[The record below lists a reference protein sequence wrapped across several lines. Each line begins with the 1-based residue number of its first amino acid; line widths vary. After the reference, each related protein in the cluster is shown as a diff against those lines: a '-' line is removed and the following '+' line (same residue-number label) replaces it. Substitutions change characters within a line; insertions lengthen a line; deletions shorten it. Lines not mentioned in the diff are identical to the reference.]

1 MKVTFL
7 GQGFSPETD
16 GSVGEN
22 LEKLFTEK
30 VYHTFTGMSAFAS
43 VAGIRG
49 LASLISSSEGFN
61 SFNLIVGIDQQGT
74 PKEALEEV
82 YNIGINSYI
91 FYQSEKVIFH
101 PKIYLFEG
109 SDKTSLIVGSSNL
122 TAAGLFKNVE
132 SSLLIEFENN
142 DEEGKELLL
151 SIKQYYNTLFDFSD
165 PNLFEITPEIIEQ
178 FVNRGDVPL
187 KGEWTEK
194 YRKKRVNEEENDDTQ
209 IEIPKRETASLP
221 NSFKG
226 KPKEDEL
233 IESFNE
239 EIEPNPESEEHIQ
252 AEDDLVEV
260 WRSKPL
266 TERDLNVPLGSNTN
280 PTGSMLLKK
289 GQLENI
295 DQRHYFRDE
304 IFSDLIWV
312 RNPKLNKDHLETT
325 TAKFKIVIGG
335 EDKGNYSLILNHNTK
350 TDTAAYMQKNSMT
363 DLRWGTA
370 KDVIADR
377 SLLGKIMTLY
387 KSASSE
393 IDFVISID

>member
-7 GQGFSPETD
+7 GQGFSPKTD
-16 GSVGEN
+16 GSVGGN
-22 LEKLFTEK
+22 LERLFTEK

-43 VAGIRG
+43 VSGIRG
-49 LASLISSSEGFN
+49 LASLISSSEAFN
-61 SFNLIVGIDQQGT
+61 SFNLIIGIDQQGT

-132 SSLLIEFENN
+132 SSLLVEFEND

-151 SIKQYYNTLFDFSD
+151 NIKKYYNTLFDFSD
-165 PNLFEITPEIIEQ
+165 PNLFRITPEIIEQ

-187 KGEWTEK
+187 KIEWTEK
-194 YRKKRVNEEENDDTQ
+194 YSKGAINEKEIDDTR
-209 IEIPKRETASLP
+209 IEIPKRKTASLP
-221 NSFKG
+221 NSFKR
-226 KPKEDEL
+226 KPKEAEL

-239 EIEPNPESEEHIQ
+239 EIEPNPEAEEHIHI
-252 AEDDLVEV
+252 EENLIEV
-260 WRSKPL
+260 WKTKPL
-266 TERDLNVPLGSNTN
+266 TERDLNIPTGSNTN
-280 PTGSMLLKK
+280 PTGSMGFSK
-289 GQLENI
+289 GALINI
-295 DQRHYFRDE
+295 DHRHYFRDE
-304 IFSDLIWV
+304 VFENLEWSLSTRKKSEHIELSTANFQIIIDGQNKGIYELKLSH
-312 RNPKLNKDHLETT
+312 NPR
-325 TAKFKIVIGG
+325 
-335 EDKGNYSLILNHNTK
+335 
-350 TDTAAYMQKNSMT
+350 TDTKQYIQNNMMT
-363 DLRWGTA
+363 NIRWGFA

-377 SLLGKIMTLY
+377 SLLGKTMTLY
-387 KSASSE
+387 KNTSSE